1 MLERI
6 VLKKNAVFVSVGKDC
21 LHRQFFKEYADFRP
35 ASAYSTIILM
45 SS

>member
-21 LHRQFFKEYADFRP
+21 LHRQFFKEHAD
-35 ASAYSTIILM
+35 
-45 SS
+45 

>member
-21 LHRQFFKEYADFRP
+21 LHRQFFKEHADFRP
-35 ASAYSTIILM
+35 ARVLIYDNSYE
-45 SS
+45 